1 MRAGVVLRSISWW
14 REVRVALGADE
25 GRAACGEPARAEVVL
40 MPMSETAAPEMK
52 GRRVRAFMF
61 LR

>member
-1 MRAGVVLRSISWW
+1 
-14 REVRVALGADE
+14 VA
-25 GRAACGEPARAEVVL
+25 L

-52 GRRVRAFMF
+52 GRRARAFMF